1 MSLEVAG
8 MTTNKVEAE
17 VAALEAALPY
27 LKKTLPPAEVEE
39 QVQEFA
45 KDILDSAPVEDRQ
58 ETSRRL
64 DKIVRDA
71 VPQEDRTP

>member
-1 MSLEVAG
+1 MSREVAR

-45 KDILDSAPVEDRQ
+45 REILDAAPAEQRQ

-64 DKIVRDA
+64 DEIVRDT
-71 VPQEDRTP
+71 VPPEDETP